1 MINDND
7 KSDDNISLGNDDIAP
22 NEKKITKIA
31 L

>member
-22 NEKKITKIA
+22 NEKKKTQK
-31 L
+31 